1 MKSEKNNIQ
10 ELRVKMSR
18 FNTWERSYVKQLSE
32 EEKMRQ
38 FVELFELGMSCDS
51 ATVEKA
57 HREHLEQL
65 ARIART
71 LREKNSLG
79 DNDQHPP
86 QSCRLSSFVKASLHV
101 RALRG

>member
-1 MKSEKNNIQ
+1 MKSETNDTH
-10 ELRVKMSR
+10 ELRNRMNR
-18 FNTWERSYVKQLSE
+18 FNAWEQSYVKQLSE

-38 FVELFELGMSCDS
+38 FLELFELGMSCDS

-71 LREKNSLG
+71 IREKN
-79 DNDQHPP
+79 
-86 QSCRLSSFVKASLHV
+86 RKTV
-101 RALRG
+101 

>member
-18 FNTWERSYVKQLSE
+18 FNTWERSYVVQLSE

-38 FVELFELGMSCDS
+38 FLELFELGMSCDP
-51 ATVEKA
+51 ATAEKA

-71 LREKNSLG
+71 IREKN
-79 DNDQHPP
+79 
-86 QSCRLSSFVKASLHV
+86 RKTV
-101 RALRG
+101 

>member
-18 FNTWERSYVKQLSE
+18 FNTWERSYVKHLSE

-38 FVELFELGMSCDS
+38 FLELFELGMSCDS
-51 ATVEKA
+51 ATVERA

-65 ARIART
+65 ARISRAVQER
-71 LREKNSLG
+71 
-79 DNDQHPP
+79 
-86 QSCRLSSFVKASLHV
+86 SSE
-101 RALRG
+101 G

>member
-38 FVELFELGMSCDS
+38 FLELFELGMSCDS

-71 LREKNSLG
+71 LGKKKRKTIY
-79 DNDQHPP
+79 PAP
-86 QSCRLSSFVKASLHV
+86 
-101 RALRG
+101 

>member
-1 MKSEKNNIQ
+1 MKKKNNIH
-10 ELRVKMSR
+10 ELRDKMGR
-18 FNTWERSYVKQLSE
+18 FNAWERSYVKQLSE

-65 ARIART
+65 ARIARS
-71 LREKNSLG
+71 LRE
-79 DNDQHPP
+79 
-86 QSCRLSSFVKASLHV
+86 
-101 RALRG
+101 